1 MVSCFSI
8 RLSGVWVKIEYMMK
22 AIGHMREKKE
32 GEKEGKAPQ
41 ERDTRKSGKWQKKK
55 RKKKE
60 MI

>member
-1 MVSCFSI
+1 
-8 RLSGVWVKIEYMMK
+8 VKIEYMMK

-55 RKKKE
+55 KEKKRDAIMKS
-60 MI
+60 